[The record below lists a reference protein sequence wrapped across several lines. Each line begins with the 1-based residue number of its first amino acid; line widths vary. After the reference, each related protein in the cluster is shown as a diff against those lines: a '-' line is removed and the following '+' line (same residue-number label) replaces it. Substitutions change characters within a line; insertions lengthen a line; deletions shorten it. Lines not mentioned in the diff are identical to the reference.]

1 MKHGT
6 NQHVKKCAL
15 GGIHRYLERRSSAA
29 PSGNGAGRD
38 AVLGH
43 ADMDVDV
50 QDQHQESRRS
60 RSRAEQ
66 QEAGRRDRQSCSQQI
81 ELYPVDG
88 RGQGL
93 PFSDPRGLDNDD
105 DGAQAPGAVAPSAAA
120 PRQSNHDGASA
131 PGAAAPRQDR

>member
-1 MKHGT
+1 MKHVT
-6 NQHVKKCAL
+6 NQHVKNVHWAVL
-15 GGIHRYLERRSSAA
+15 HRYLERRSSAA

-66 QEAGRRDRQSCSQQI
+66 QEAGRRDRQS
-81 ELYPVDG
+81 
-88 RGQGL
+88 R
-93 PFSDPRGLDNDD
+93 
-105 DGAQAPGAVAPSAAA
+105 
-120 PRQSNHDGASA
+120 
-131 PGAAAPRQDR
+131 